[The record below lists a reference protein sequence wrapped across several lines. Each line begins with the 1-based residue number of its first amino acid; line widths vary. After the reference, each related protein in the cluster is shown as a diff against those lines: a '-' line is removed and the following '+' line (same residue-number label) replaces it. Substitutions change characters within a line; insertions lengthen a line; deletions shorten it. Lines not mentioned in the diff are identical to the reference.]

1 MDNKHIGYA
10 VKSLHRRINQVIGRI
25 PAIKE
30 NKNLT
35 SVQIWILNFLFR
47 NEGRD
52 VFQKDIEAE
61 FNTRRSTATELLK
74 QMEKNGLIPA
84 RLRGLRRASEKD
96 RRYGSCRGDPQTDP
110 DADRQD
116 RKNDGAEALRPPE
129 IEAFF
134 RLCGTVQAKSRK
146 MRIGHFERVGA

>member
-74 QMEKNGLIPA
+74 QMEKNGLIRRVCVDYDA
-84 RLRGLRRASEKD
+84 RLKKIVVTDHAEEIRKQIQTQIDKTEKTMTEGLYA
-96 RRYGSCRGDPQTDP
+96 RGD
-110 DADRQD
+110 R
-116 RKNDGAEALRPPE
+116 GV
-129 IEAFF
+129 F

>member
-52 VFQKDIEAE
+52 VFQKDIETGIQHPPLDSHRTFE
-61 FNTRRSTATELLK
+61 TDGKERSD
-74 QMEKNGLIPA
+74 PA

-116 RKNDGAEALRPPE
+116 RKNDDRGLYARGDRGV
-129 IEAFF
+129 F
-134 RLCGTVQAKSRK
+134 RLCGTVQAKSRQNAN
-146 MRIGHFERVGA
+146 RAF

>member
-74 QMEKNGLIPA
+74 QMEKNGLIRRVCVDYDA
-84 RLRGLRRASEKD
+84 RLKKIVV
-96 RRYGSCRGDPQTDP
+96 TDHAEEIRKQIQ
-110 DADRQD
+110 ADRQD
-116 RKNDGAEALRPPE
+116 RKNDDRGLYARGDRGV
-129 IEAFF
+129 F

>member
-30 NKNLT
+30 NKNLP
-35 SVQIWILNFLFR
+35 SVLIWILNFLFR

-74 QMEKNGLIPA
+74 QMEKNGLIRRVCVDYDA
-84 RLRGLRRASEKD
+84 RLKKIVVTDHAEEIRKQIQTQIDKTEKTMTE
-96 RRYGSCRGDPQTDP
+96 GFTP
-110 DADRQD
+110 A
-116 RKNDGAEALRPPE
+116 E

-134 RLCGTVQAKSRK
+134 DYVERFKQNLAKC
-146 MRIGHFERVGA
+146 E

>member
-74 QMEKNGLIPA
+74 QMEKTAPQ
-84 RLRGLRRASEKD
+84 S
-96 RRYGSCRGDPQTDP
+96 PQTF
-110 DADRQD
+110 
-116 RKNDGAEALRPPE
+116 PE
-129 IEAFF
+129 HTTTFQ
-134 RLCGTVQAKSRK
+134 RLCSPMKYVPSFA
-146 MRIGHFERVGA
+146 E

>member
-116 RKNDGAEALRPPE
+116 RKNDDRGLYARGDRGV
-129 IEAFF
+129 F